1 MKSIE
6 GKVHEIAKVLANKT
20 ETPDIKKSGIGLYN
34 GKLGILLFFAHYAKL
49 FPNAFNNQILDRYIE
64 ECCDDLCNNIIYSY
78 TFCSGLSGAMSSIRL
93 MSELSLIDLD
103 ISEIEAQ
110 YKPVML
116 RQMKVFLSHN
126 PGNFDFMH
134 GALGIALHY
143 RTDPDFIDTIV
154 NWLDERAN
162 RDNGVTKWKS
172 VLNDKGKIGY
182 NIALSHGMS
191 SIILVLCRL
200 YETGIKQK
208 QIEELVSG
216 TVGYILSQEID
227 KTVYGCCFPSQ
238 SLENGDDIY
247 KSRLGWCYGDLGVA
261 VALWQAGKTF
271 NRQEWMQK
279 AMDVMLFTVQRRDPK
294 HNSIND
300 AGLCHGSSGVAM
312 MFKYMYD
319 ETRDKYFAQTAQYWA
334 NITIDLAIHTDG
346 PAGYKRF
353 TLEVTPPW
361 KPSYTLL
368 EGIAGI
374 GLSLMSM
381 LDMNQKSKWMELFL
395 L

>member
-6 GKVHEIAKVLANKT
+6 GKVHEIARLLASRI
-20 ETPDIKKSGIGLYN
+20 EISDIRNSGIGLYT
-34 GKLGILLFFAHYAKL
+34 GKLGLLLFFAHYAKL
-49 FPNAFNNQILDRYIE
+49 FPDAFNRQILDRYIE
-64 ECCDDLCNNIIYSY
+64 ECCNDLCNDVIYSY

-110 YKPVML
+110 YKPIML
-116 RQMKVFLSHN
+116 RQMKAFLCCN
-126 PGNFDFMH
+126 PGNYDFMH

-143 RTDPDFIDTIV
+143 RTDADFVDMIV
-154 NWLDERAN
+154 SWLDENAN
-162 RDNGVTKWKS
+162 RDDGITKWKS
-172 VLNDKGKIGY
+172 ILNDKGKIGY

-191 SIILVLCRL
+191 SVILVLCRL
-200 YETGIKQK
+200 YDAGIKQK

-216 TVGYILSQEID
+216 TMGYILSQEID
-227 KTVYGCCFPSQ
+227 RTVYGCCFPSQ
-238 SLENGDDIY
+238 STENGDDIY
-247 KSRLGWCYGDLGVA
+247 KSRLGWCYGDLGIA
-261 VALWQAGKTF
+261 IALWQAGKTF
-271 NRQEWMQK
+271 NRQDWIQK
-279 AMDVMLFTVQRRDPK
+279 AMDVMLFSTQRRDLK
-294 HNSIND
+294 YNSIND

-319 ETRDKYFAQTAQYWA
+319 ETRNEHFAQTAQYWA
-334 NITIDLAIHTDG
+334 NATIDLAIHTEG
-346 PAGYKRF
+346 PAGYMRF
-353 TLEVTPPW
+353 TLEKDSPW

-374 GLSLMSM
+374 GMSLMSIFNI
-381 LDMNQKSKWMELFL
+381 DQKSKWTELFL